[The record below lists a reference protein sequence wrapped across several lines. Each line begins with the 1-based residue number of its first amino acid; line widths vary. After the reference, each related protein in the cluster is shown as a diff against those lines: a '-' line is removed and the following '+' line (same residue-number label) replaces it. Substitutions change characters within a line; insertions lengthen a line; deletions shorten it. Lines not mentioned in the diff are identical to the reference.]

1 MQHPRTLERPN
12 SQRVAQPGL
21 STKTEASKVRAHVP
35 AMLVLQRLVGNQ
47 VVSRLFDQQL
57 RRTVVQRCGTTSCS
71 RSPAGRAPMPI
82 AGLLQHAAEGE
93 SQARSESSTNT
104 AATGATCLTSP
115 RFALFPLLQ
124 DCCKDRTRMTLGH
137 SGDAVKAIQQAL
149 VDLGYSLGTDA
160 PLGPGGVAVSG
171 RYRWPTWEA
180 VKKFKSDKA
189 LGWETVGDVGPGTT
203 RCLDALFGGTPAG
216 GAPSSCK
223 PAPTPTCPACPEDP
237 RTPGCPECPPPAVA
251 IICDTLKGAEH
262 SGAGDNPHLGKE
274 SEGTLR
280 AKIAA
285 DCLSPIS
292 IGLCAKGF
300 KAKKAFE
307 EGFAKA
313 DSLLESPPMDLCGPP
328 VPGGVTWPGAPNLP
342 GKINGPDDAFRHC
355 FASCVLA
362 SRTSPEWAERVGT
375 DHENSQDPSSLS
387 GRMDLHNNFM
397 GRSLSKPGD
406 DSGCTSGC
414 MDAVRSGNLITVRV
428 KAPKCDDTVCLG
440 PSSQIWP

>member
-1 MQHPRTLERPN
+1 MQYLRTQARPN
-12 SQRVAQPGL
+12 GQRVARSGL
-21 STKTEASKVRAHVP
+21 SAKTQSSEVLAHVP
-35 AMLVLQRLVGNQ
+35 ALLVLQRLVGNQ
-47 VVSRLFDQQL
+47 VVSRFLDQQL
-57 RRTVVQRCGTTSCS
+57 RRTVVKRCDTTSCS
-71 RSPAGRAPMPI
+71 RSPAGRAPMPME
-82 AGLLQHAAEGE
+82 ALLQRAAEGE
-93 SQARSESSTNT
+93 SNSMNT
-104 AATGATCLTSP
+104 TATGATCLTSP
-115 RFALFPLLQ
+115 RFASFPLLQ

-149 VDLGYSLGTDA
+149 LDLGYGLGVDA
-160 PLGPGGVAVSG
+160 LPGPGGIAVSG

-180 VKKFKSDKA
+180 VKKFKTDKA

-237 RTPGCPECPPPAVA
+237 RTPGCPACPSPAVPTT
-251 IICDTLKGAEH
+251 CDALKGAEH

-274 SEGTLR
+274 SEGELR
-280 AKIAA
+280 ALIVG
-285 DCLSPIS
+285 DCLLPIS
-292 IGLCAKGF
+292 TGLCSNGF

-355 FASCVLA
+355 FASCLLA
-362 SRTSPEWAERVGT
+362 SRTSPGWAERVGT
-375 DHENSQDPSSLS
+375 DHENSQDPSSLP

-406 DSGCTSGC
+406 DSGCASGC
-414 MDAVRSGNLITVRV
+414 LDAVRSGNLITVRV

-440 PSSQIWP
+440 PSSQVWP